1 MIDVHSHY
9 LPAVDDGPQEL
20 HSALMLLRHA
30 CRDGVDK
37 IVLTPHIRAGYWE
50 NTLSYLR
57 PRFEAFRK
65 FVAAKNIEVELFL
78 GAEVHFEPEAFK
90 LLRQDELPF
99 LGGWEGMK
107 VMLLEFPDSHMPDNA
122 LDGVRY
128 LVQQGVLP
136 MIAHPER
143 NEAVMARPRLLE
155 PFLEEGCLLQL
166 TAASVLGEFGQRAG
180 RVANE
185 IIRRGWAT
193 MVASDAHSLR
203 ARPSRMR
210 AVRRFL
216 TERYGDLK
224 AEQLTHIAPARLLW
238 ERQLLNVDSTLRL
251 AGASPWSSASNGAVP
266 VLGLPNHA
274 GGMAAVALSA
284 GGSSADYYDA
294 EAGLVLNGTGRAASL
309 TEADTARL
317 TRWPATG
324 AFPPTEVFSPTE
336 AMPDEEGREIPT
348 LVARY
353 REDVVE
359 QAPRQEMA
367 PADSAAAVAVVMQRL
382 GPDGLPLRRQ
392 RLWSERTDEGLT
404 AEMREQRAWREDV
417 SGARDP
423 WDDQDSS
430 TPLQD
435 IWGQRQPSRH
445 DHDMDEDIQRMRRE
459 WQQRMAVRESAPPPA
474 RSGAGRQARPPA
486 PPITARPSPA
496 PAAAPVPAWE
506 EDEGAPLSSRRRS
519 RVAGDTIAMPSR
531 SPAPAAGRRA
541 GRRQQRVEVSADGDV
556 IDVEVLDRE
565 R

>member
-1 MIDVHSHY
+1 MIDVHCHY
-9 LPAVDDGPQEL
+9 LPAVDDGPQDL
-20 HSALMLLRHA
+20 QSALLLLRHA

-37 IVLTPHIRAGYWE
+37 VVLTPHVDADRWD
-50 NTLSYLR
+50 NPLSYLR

-65 FVAAKNIEVELFL
+65 LVAVKNIEIELFL
-78 GAEVHFEPEAFK
+78 GAEVRLQPEAFR
-90 LLRQDELPF
+90 LLRRGEIPF
-99 LGGWEGMK
+99 VGGWEGMK
-107 VMLLEFPDSHMPDNA
+107 VMLLELPDEHIPANA
-122 LDGVRY
+122 LDGVRC
-128 LVQQGVLP
+128 LLDQGILP

-143 NEAVMARPRLLE
+143 NAAVMSRPHVLE

-216 TERYGDLK
+216 SERYGELK

-238 ERQLLNVDSTLRL
+238 ERQLLNVDGTLRL
-251 AGASPWSSASNGAVP
+251 AGASAWSSASNGSGRG
-266 VLGLPNHA
+266 LGLPNHS
-274 GGMAAVALSA
+274 GGMAAALPAGGASA
-284 GGSSADYYDA
+284 GRG
-294 EAGLVLNGTGRAASL
+294 AGLVLNGSGRASSL
-309 TEADTARL
+309 TEAHTTRL
-317 TRWPATG
+317 TQWPATE
-324 AFPPTEVFSPTE
+324 AFPPTQ
-336 AMPDEEGREIPT
+336 AMPDEAEKAIPT

-353 REDVVE
+353 REDTV
-359 QAPRQEMA
+359 QHAPRQVMA
-367 PADSAAAVAVVMQRL
+367 PAESAAAVAAVMQRL

-392 RLWSERTDEGLT
+392 RLWPERADADEALT
-404 AEMREQRAWREDV
+404 PAMREERAWREDV

-423 WDDQDSS
+423 WDDQDSA
-430 TPLQD
+430 TTVQN

-459 WQQRMAVRESAPPPA
+459 WQQRMTVREHAPAPA
-474 RSGAGRQARPPA
+474 RSGAARQGR
-486 PPITARPSPA
+486 SPA
-496 PAAAPVPAWE
+496 PAIAPRPAPAPAPVPVWE
-506 EDEGAPLSSRRRS
+506 VDDGAALSSRRRN
-519 RVAGDTIAMPSR
+519 RMGGDTIAMTPR
-531 SPAPAAGRRA
+531 GPEPAAGRRT

-556 IDVEVLDRE
+556 IDVEVMDRV

>member
-65 FVAAKNIEVELFL
+65 LVAVKNIEVELFL

-166 TAASVLGEFGQRAG
+166 TAASVLGEFGQRAS

-216 TERYGDLK
+216 SERYGDLK

-238 ERQLLNVDSTLRL
+238 ERQLLNVDGTLRL
-251 AGASPWSSASNGAVP
+251 AGASPWSSASGGSTRG
-266 VLGLPNHA
+266 LSLPNHA
-274 GGMAAVALSA
+274 GGMAAAALPAHAAPA
-284 GGSSADYYDA
+284 GHGTA
-294 EAGLVLNGTGRAASL
+294 AGLVLNGAARAPMLVDAH
-309 TEADTARL
+309 TTRL
-317 TRWPATG
+317 TQWPATE
-324 AFPPTEVFSPTE
+324 AFQPTR
-336 AMPDEEGREIPT
+336 AMPDEDEREIPT

-353 REDVVE
+353 REDSVHP
-359 QAPRQEMA
+359 APRQEMA
-367 PADSAAAVAVVMQRL
+367 PADSAAAVAAVMQRL

-392 RLWSERTDEGLT
+392 RLWPERADEELTAAMREERT
-404 AEMREQRAWREDV
+404 WREDV

-459 WQQRMAVRESAPPPA
+459 WQQRMAERDAEPVSGRSAAARQGRAPAPASAP
-474 RSGAGRQARPPA
+474 
-486 PPITARPSPA
+486 RPSPA
-496 PAAAPVPAWE
+496 RTPAAAPAWE
-506 EDEGAPLSSRRRS
+506 VDEGAPLSGRRRS
-519 RVAGDTIAMPSR
+519 RVASDTIAMPSR
-531 SPAPAAGRRA
+531 SPAPAAGRRT
-541 GRRQQRVEVSADGDV
+541 GRRQQHVEVSADGDV
-556 IDVEVLDRE
+556 IDVEVVDRA